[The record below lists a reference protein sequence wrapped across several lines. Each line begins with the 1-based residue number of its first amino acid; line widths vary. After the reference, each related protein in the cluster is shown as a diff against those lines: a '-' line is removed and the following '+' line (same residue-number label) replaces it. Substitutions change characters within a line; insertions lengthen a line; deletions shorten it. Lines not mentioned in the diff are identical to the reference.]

1 MITWDH
7 HSRIVHLKTCNMS
20 YILHLGEEVRGLYW
34 GAPVDP
40 DDFDPAAVQVFHSS
54 FDVDTGMERSE
65 YAVDDGQ
72 HFAQLCLQLE
82 DALGLQTCRMRYQ
95 AHSITDETLDI
106 TFVEPDMGVELMM
119 TYRLYPQYD
128 ILARSA
134 KLTNKADTQVKVRR
148 FLSGCAVLPFGFE
161 GEVRYVSGKWA
172 GENRLISK
180 PVGEGVFSLESRRGF
195 SGTHSTPA
203 LALGKGADED
213 HGAVYFGVLAYSG
226 NWRMEVE
233 KTPFGHTRLL
243 AGRNDFDAAECLAP
257 GESLATPAFYL
268 GFSQGGYGDM
278 SRTLHRFGQQVVM
291 NRNLCRRVLY
301 NSWEATAFHVEVNSQ
316 KELAKCA
323 SEMGV
328 ELFVIDD
335 GWFGARDSDKA
346 GLGDWV
352 VNAQKFPNG
361 LEELTDYV
369 ISLGMGFGIWVEPES
384 VNPDSDLYRAHPDWI
399 YHIPSREPALRRN
412 QYLLNLSLPAVQEYL
427 MQSLRRLLQNK
438 AITFLKWDMNRPIT
452 DWGLDPSQ
460 WRKHTEAL
468 YDLWEMI
475 RMEFPHVELECCA
488 GGGGRVD
495 FGALHWA
502 DEFWPSDNTDPYER
516 LFIQEG
522 YTQFYPPCAMMCWV
536 TDTPKNAFKAGRDS
550 LRYKFHVAMQ
560 GGLGIG
566 ADISKFTNEEAE
578 TCKQYINQYKNIR
591 EVVQRGTLYRLRSPH
606 EHDFSA
612 VSYVSQDQQS
622 AIVFGYMIGRRFGD
636 PLPWVCLKGLSPHDR
651 YLVDGQQS
659 VSGLTLMNAGLQLNL
674 QGDFDSCVIVLRREA

>member
-1 MITWDH
+1 
-7 HSRIVHLKTCNMS
+7 
-20 YILHLGEEVRGLYW
+20 
-34 GAPVDP
+34 
-40 DDFDPAAVQVFHSS
+40 
-54 FDVDTGMERSE
+54 
-65 YAVDDGQ
+65 
-72 HFAQLCLQLE
+72 
-82 DALGLQTCRMRYQ
+82 
-95 AHSITDETLDI
+95 
-106 TFVEPDMGVELMM
+106 
-119 TYRLYPQYD
+119 
-128 ILARSA
+128 
-134 KLTNKADTQVKVRR
+134 
-148 FLSGCAVLPFGFE
+148 
-161 GEVRYVSGKWA
+161 
-172 GENRLISK
+172 
-180 PVGEGVFSLESRRGF
+180 
-195 SGTHSTPA
+195 
-203 LALGKGADED
+203 
-213 HGAVYFGVLAYSG
+213 
-226 NWRMEVE
+226 MEVE

-243 AGRNDFDAAECLAP
+243 AGRNDFDAAECLVS
-257 GESLATPAFYL
+257 GESLTTPALYL

-291 NRNLCRRVLY
+291 DRNLCRRVLY

-316 KELAKCA
+316 KELAKRA

-335 GWFGARDSDKA
+335 GWFGARNSDKA

-352 VNAQKFPNG
+352 VNSQKFPNG

-369 ISLGMGFGIWVEPES
+369 ISLGMGFGIWVELES
-384 VNPDSDLYRAHPDWI
+384 VNPDSDLYRSHPEWI
-399 YHIPSREPALRRN
+399 YQIPLREPALRRN

-427 MQSLRRLLQNK
+427 KQSLRRLLKNQ

-475 RMEFPHVELECCA
+475 RVEFPHVELECCA

-522 YTQFYPPCAMMCWV
+522 YTQFYPPRAMMCWV
-536 TDTPKNAFKAGRDS
+536 TDTPPNALKTGRDS

-566 ADISKFTNEEAE
+566 ADISKFTKEEAE
-578 TCKQYINQYKNIR
+578 ACKQYINQYKQIR
-591 EVVQRGTLYRLRSPH
+591 QVIQRGTLYRLRSPH

-612 VSYVSQDQQS
+612 VSYVSEDQQTVV
-622 AIVFGYMIGRRFGD
+622 VFGYMIGRRFGD
-636 PLPWVCLKGLSPHDR
+636 PLPLVCLKGLSPHAR
-651 YLVDGQQS
+651 YLVDRQKS
-659 VSGLTLMNAGLQLNL
+659 MSGLTLMNAGLRMSL
-674 QGDFDSCVIVLRREA
+674 QGDFDSCVIVLRREV